1 MAYLEGYILPDKD
14 QDEAASGDDSE
25 GDGEEDTTPEFLD
38 MEVMSDTNSKTAWI
52 NQSPGPP
59 KRKVRFKTF
68 SGDEVRVTGRFALSA
83 PWWHITCRTQGP
95 KKNLT
100 VKGSAWY
107 TIRTDLDKDGWR
119 PIVSLFLV
127 ACNVT
132 DVSIQPFFEWLPKER
147 LVTILNL
154 LEVLTEFGDTDPLAE
169 DIIEYVSSSD
179 EYRGMQASSSYP
191 LVMKYLPVLLPR
203 QFDALLSSASSEN
216 VDSLLAKLEDIIEND
231 VWKLGFSEVMHK
243 ELKLRCEAKLNAFED
258 CGLLKKL
265 PRLQHNALSV
275 YDEVKRFCANT
286 GSTYMEKDKLCHILR
301 KKSHI
306 PDEQVWDTLPFL
318 RELGVMMLDRQ
329 KVVLQKHHNY
339 ESGIAD
345 CLRHLVD
352 AKQWTIP
359 INAQEVL
366 YAHAQKIRIAK
377 VAKDPTMDPSTLS
390 PVKVDPDQLLA
401 AQMICSDPVTVIS
414 GCGGCGKTTVVSEL
428 FRAAVEKGRPVS
440 SWEYADA
447 SEDTEDPME
456 DPGEHKKGPFYGDE
470 SGEDP
475 PGCQFGCSVGGRAGQ
490 SGGYQ
495 DLGHLPGT
503 SDEGEEEEE
512 EEEEEDMEV
521 ERQDDKLL
529 EKQILLTAPTGRAA
543 SLLTKKTGFQAYTM
557 HQVIWKFNNAEKKR
571 KENGDVE
578 LNWEFE
584 SVRVLVL
591 DEGSLVP
598 VGLLHSVL
606 SKLISHA
613 ELQKFILLG
622 DVKQLPSIQPGSA
635 LEDLF
640 SSLNSV
646 KYNVEMRNNHRSE
659 SELIVQNAKRIAA
672 IGMGQSSEP
681 LEFDHVVNLPGP
693 FNIPPGKKFIHIRL
707 PARKGDDD
715 LQKAVKW
722 LMGSAPGLDD
732 DTKSQFIAYRRADV
746 DLINELCCTHYNEH
760 TTKDHKG
767 KFKFQPGD
775 KVCVTKNALID
786 QEDAKAQRHPGD
798 DDDDKHLRLCNGEI
812 FFITEDHT
820 EVDHRGRKK
829 RSLTLDE
836 RPGRI
841 VKAKYRALLGSCKLR
856 HAWARTIHTFQGS
869 ETETVVYVVGT
880 GGFQNWRTV
889 YTAVTRGQKRVYVVS
904 TEEELQAAIKRKPD
918 PRLTR
923 LAGLVKEKVVQMVQ
937 ESPRLQRDRRGS
949 PRSTPQWS
957 TPQKATPQR
966 TTPQKTTPQRT
977 TSQKATPQRSTPQRF
992 TPQRFTP
999 QKATPLRTTPLV
1011 PPRQTPGTKAVVKRL
1026 WAAGGPVEAPAGSP
1040 VKDIV
1045 DDQPGTARIGAAAAN
1060 KTAFEFFSTP
1070 RKKTKYVDSAMDC
1083 TKLQPPSHVSPMHDP
1098 VTPKRPQS
1106 PK

>member
-1 MAYLEGYILPDKD
+1 MAKSNGSMAYLEGYILPEKDKF

-38 MEVMSDTNSKTAWI
+38 MEVMSDSNSKTAWI
-52 NQSPGPP
+52 NQSLGPP
-59 KRKVRFKTF
+59 KRKVLFKTF
-68 SGDEVRVTGRFALSA
+68 RGDEFWVTGRFALSA

-127 ACNVT
+127 ACNVPQ
-132 DVSIQPFFEWLPKER
+132 DLIQPFFEWLPKER
-147 LVTILNL
+147 PVTILNL
-154 LEVLTEFGDTDPLAE
+154 LEVLTEFGDTDPLAQN
-169 DIIEYVSSSD
+169 IIRCVSSSA
-179 EYRGMQASSSYP
+179 ECRRMQASSSYP
-191 LVMKYLPVLLPR
+191 WVMQYLPVLLPR
-203 QFDALLSSASSEN
+203 QFDSLLSPPKTASSNN

-243 ELKLRCEAKLNAFED
+243 ELKLRCEAKLDAFED

-265 PRLQHNALSV
+265 PRLQHNALWV

-286 GSTYMEKDKLCHILR
+286 GSTYMEKDKLCRNLR

-318 RELGVMMLDRQ
+318 RELGVMMWDRQ
-329 KVVLQKHHNY
+329 KVVLQTHHKY

-352 AKQWTIP
+352 TKQWTIP
-359 INAQEVL
+359 INAREVL
-366 YAHAQKIRIAK
+366 YAHAQKIRI
-377 VAKDPTMDPSTLS
+377 AKDPTMDPSTLS

-428 FRAAVEKGRPVS
+428 FRAAVGKGR
-440 SWEYADA
+440 
-447 SEDTEDPME
+447 
-456 DPGEHKKGPFYGDE
+456 
-470 SGEDP
+470 
-475 PGCQFGCSVGGRAGQ
+475 

-495 DLGHLPGT
+495 DPGHLPGT
-503 SDEGEEEEE
+503 SDEDEEEEE
-512 EEEEEDMEV
+512 EEEER

-529 EKQILLTAPTGRAA
+529 KGQILLTAPTGRAA

-557 HQVIWKFNNAEKKR
+557 HQVIWTFNKAEEEKKKR
-571 KENGDVE
+571 KKKEHVDGESNWKVE
-578 LNWEFE
+578 SNWKFE

-613 ELQKFILLG
+613 KLQKFILLG

-646 KYNVEMRNNHRSE
+646 KYTVEMRHNHRSE

-681 LEFDHVVNLPGP
+681 LKFDHVVSLPGP
-693 FNIPPGKKFIHIRL
+693 FNIPRDKKFIHICL

-732 DTKSQFIAYRRADV
+732 DTKSQFIAFRRADV
-746 DLINELCCTHYNEH
+746 DLINELCCTHYNKH

-767 KFKFQPGD
+767 KFKFQPGDKVCFTKNALIDQEDAEAQGNPDDDDKKPESNRLCNGEIFVNTEFQPGD

-786 QEDAKAQRHPGD
+786 QEDAEAQRNPE
-798 DDDDKHLRLCNGEI
+798 DDDKLEKIRLCNGEI

-841 VKAKYRALLGSCKLR
+841 IKAQYRALLRSCKLR

-869 ETETVVYVVGT
+869 ETETLVYVVGT
-880 GGFQNWRTV
+880 SGFQNWRAV

-904 TEEELQAAIKRKPD
+904 TEEGLQSALRRKPD

-923 LAGLVKEKVVQMVQ
+923 LAGLVKEKMVQMVKG
-937 ESPRLQRDRRGS
+937 SPRLQRDRRGS
-949 PRSTPQWS
+949 PRSTPQWA
-957 TPQKATPQR
+957 TPQKATP
-966 TTPQKTTPQRT
+966 
-977 TSQKATPQRSTPQRF
+977 
-992 TPQRFTP
+992 
-999 QKATPLRTTPLV
+999 
-1011 PPRQTPGTKAVVKRL
+1011 GTKTVVKRL
-1026 WAAGGPVEAPAGSP
+1026 WGAGGPAEAPAGSP
-1040 VKDIV
+1040 VKEIV
-1045 DDQPGTARIGAAAAN
+1045 DDQPGTARIGPAAAAAAE
-1060 KTAFEFFSTP
+1060 TVFDFHSTP

-1083 TKLQPPSHVSPMHDP
+1083 SA
-1098 VTPKRPQS
+1098 QS
-1106 PK
+1106 PT